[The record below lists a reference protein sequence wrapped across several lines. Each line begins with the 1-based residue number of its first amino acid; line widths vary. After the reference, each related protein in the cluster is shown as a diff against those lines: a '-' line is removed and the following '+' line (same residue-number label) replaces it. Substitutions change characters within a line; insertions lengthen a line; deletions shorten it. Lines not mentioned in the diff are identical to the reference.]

1 MPAESLVPPELM
13 FGGLALLLTA
23 FLAGHYLSEYM
34 EEDDDDDESGGDDDG
49 GSEEDS

>member
-13 FGGLALLLTA
+13 FGGVALILTA
-23 FLAGHYLSEYM
+23 FLAGHYLSEYL
-34 EEDDDDDESGGDDDG
+34 EEDDEEDESGGDEE